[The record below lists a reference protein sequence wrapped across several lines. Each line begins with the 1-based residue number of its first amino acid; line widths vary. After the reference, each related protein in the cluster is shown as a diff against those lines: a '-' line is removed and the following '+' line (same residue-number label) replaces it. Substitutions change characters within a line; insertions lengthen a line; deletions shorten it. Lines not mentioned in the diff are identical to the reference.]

1 MAARPDLQP
10 PAAGERGSRIY
21 QVDGVERAR
30 AILALVATGT
40 IEATV
45 RAGSNDVPVGQK
57 STIIWRKHLIEDAL
71 RYEPALVE
79 APEKMSSECVVL
91 R

>member
-1 MAARPDLQP
+1 L
-10 PAAGERGSRIY
+10 RIY
-21 QVDGVERAR
+21 EVDRVERTR
-30 AILALVATGT
+30 TILALVAASA

-45 RAGSNDVPVGQK
+45 RAASNDVAVGQK

-71 RYEPALVE
+71 RYKPALVE
-79 APEKMSSECVVL
+79 TMEKML

>member
-1 MAARPDLQP
+1 LAQKEMVARPDLQP
-10 PAAGERGSRIY
+10 PAAGERGLRIY
-21 QVDGVERAR
+21 EVDGVERAR
-30 AILALVATGT
+30 AILALVPAGT

-45 RAGSNDVPVGQK
+45 RAGSNDIAVGQK

-79 APEKMSSECVVL
+79 AAEKMPS
-91 R
+91 